1 MIQTLPILGA
11 QIFILI
17 TNQLPDLLLSILELR
32 MLEVKNQISSPM
44 QENFGF
50 VPN

>member
-32 MLEVKNQISSPM
+32 MLEVKNQH
-44 QENFGF
+44 QETRREI
-50 VPN
+50 